1 MEGDMQLEYINLQNI
16 QIFDKLKNTPEQE
29 EELASSLKQIFIN
42 NKLLIHLDLSN
53 TGLTEDII
61 FEMMGYIKASA

>member
-1 MEGDMQLEYINLQNI
+1 MQLEYINLQNI